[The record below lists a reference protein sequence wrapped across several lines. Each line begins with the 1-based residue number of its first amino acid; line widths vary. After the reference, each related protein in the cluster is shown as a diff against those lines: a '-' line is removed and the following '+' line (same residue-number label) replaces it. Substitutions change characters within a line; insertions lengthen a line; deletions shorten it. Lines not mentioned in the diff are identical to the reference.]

1 MNKISRDVHVSDC
14 TAQNWLSADPPRI
27 SANRH
32 DRSDLKSKKIIGGEY
47 RLMAIRHVANLSNLN
62 HAFKHIIY

>member
-27 SANRH
+27 SANR
-32 DRSDLKSKKIIGGEY
+32 SDLKSKKIIGGES
-47 RLMAIRHVANLSNLN
+47 RLMAIRHVANLSNLK

>member
-27 SANRH
+27 SAN
-32 DRSDLKSKKIIGGEY
+32 RSDLKSKKIIGGEY

-62 HAFKHIIY
+62 HAFKHVIY